1 MKNRED
7 AMNSII
13 MKCIAALFSIML
25 LLAGN
30 VCLAANEEKAV
41 TPEVQSQ
48 STQEV
53 QPTVDA
59 KTDEKIAE
67 QRKKILSEATAAIAE
82 SRRALK
88 ALDEGKT
95 EEAIKALELATGK
108 MELIVARDP
117 ELALANVDV
126 NVQIIDV
133 FADVET
139 LEATVKQATKYLK
152 DGEVQLA
159 RPLVAGLAS
168 EIVIESVNIPLATY
182 PDAIKAVVPLID
194 NGEIKKARIALQAA
208 LNTLVVVKEE
218 VIPLPVVRA
227 KAMLK
232 EAEKLAENQERKE
245 EDNTKL
251 AILLDDAE
259 SQLKIAE
266 ILAYGDK
273 KAFKPMFEQLDT
285 IREKTKDGKSGTGFF
300 DKITEQV
307 SKIFK

>member
-1 MKNRED
+1 
-7 AMNSII
+7 MNSII